1 MVVQAHEF
9 DDFKPEVTSKTQVAE
24 VTTLKQA
31 LTCPRCESMLRINY
45 DEPQCI
51 QCGYVDYTYVP
62 PNAHKRKRSL
72 MSKGTQYVLRYTGAS
87 DILSDTLTH
96 VQLRRFRNRAIY
108 LVSCPFCHKEM
119 IQSSLSGKRREVRE
133 ERYKCDDGHRISL
146 LPSKNGS
153 LGWK

>member
-9 DDFKPEVTSKTQVAE
+9 DDFQPQVVRKPQFTKVAAQTPE
-24 VTTLKQA
+24 
-31 LTCPRCESMLRINY
+31 LTCPRCDSQLRINY

-62 PNAHKRKRSL
+62 PNAHRRKRSL

-87 DILSDTLTH
+87 DILSETLTH

-108 LVSCPFCHKEM
+108 LVSCPFCQKEM
-119 IQSSLSGKRREVRE
+119 SQSSLSGKRREVRE

-146 LPSKNGS
+146 IPSKNGS